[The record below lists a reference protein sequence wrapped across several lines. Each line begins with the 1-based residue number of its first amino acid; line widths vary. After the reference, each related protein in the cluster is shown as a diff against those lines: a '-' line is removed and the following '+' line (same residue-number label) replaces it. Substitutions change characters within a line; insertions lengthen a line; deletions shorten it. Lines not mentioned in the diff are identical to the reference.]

1 MKKSI
6 IIILIITSLFS
17 CKKETQSE
25 IKKYNQLEKANW
37 VIGEW
42 GNMAEE
48 AVMTEIWIKE
58 NDSTYK
64 GKSFVTVAKDT
75 VFYENVSLEQKN
87 DSLFYIVSV
96 KNQNK
101 EEPVAFYLT
110 KSSGKQ
116 LVFENPK
123 HDFPNKIAYNKI
135 NNDSIVAEISGIQ
148 KGKENKESFP
158 MKRK

>member
-1 MKKSI
+1 
-6 IIILIITSLFS
+6 
-17 CKKETQSE
+17 
-25 IKKYNQLEKANW
+25 
-37 VIGEW
+37 
-42 GNMAEE
+42 MAEE
-48 AVMTEIWIKE
+48 AVMTEIWTKE

-64 GKSFVTVAKDT
+64 GKSFVTIAKDT

-96 KNQNK
+96 RDQNK

-110 KSSGKQ
+110 KLSEKQ

-148 KGKENKESFP
+148 KGKENKESFL